1 MKVSRFASLSRK
13 NGFVDQNLHFEPF
26 PDIQS
31 LRRFDWSFLQA
42 SKYIYGKLWYKEKL
56 FGKFQGL
63 LCFTRKIV
71 LYSLTKLGNFQRWT
85 NIPWLR
91 RFTIGFWETSKQIYR
106 KLRRNGSSRPDV
118 SLGKGVLKIYSKFTG
133 EHSCQ
138 SAISINLQSNF
149 TEIALRQE
157 CFPVNLLYIFR
168 TPFPK
173 NTSGWLLMG
182 KSFRRV
188 SQFAWL
194 SQKNRFVFAGQIFHF
209 WALYYCIQFLRRFH
223 WSFLQTLNHI

>member
-1 MKVSRFASLSRK
+1 MGNSDTRRNYLESFKVCSALPEKQFCIRRPNQAISS
-13 NGFVDQNLHFEPF
+13 VEPIF
-26 PDIQS
+26 RGSEDS
-31 LRRFDWSFLQA
+31 LQA
-42 SKYIYGKLWYKEKL
+42 FERLQN
-56 FGKFQGL
+56 KF
-63 LCFTRKIV
+63 I
-71 LYSLTKLGNFQRWT
+71 GNS
-85 NIPWLR
+85 NIW
-91 RFTIGFWETSKQIYR
+91 
-106 KLRRNGSSRPDV
+106 RNGSSRPDV
-118 SLGKGVLKIYSKFTG
+118 SLGKGVLKLYSKFTG

-194 SQKNRFVFAGQIFHF
+194 SQKNRFVFVGQIFHF
-209 WALYYCIQFLRRFH
+209 
-223 WSFLQTLNHI
+223 